1 VGKLST
7 VISTGDIASRLSR
20 LTVIGATAL
29 LTALFFTAPRDAHPG
44 DTCQTHRFY
53 LHLSAKHLQGLGDGP
68 VYRWGADNKKAVRGS
83 ARWLNPRRV
92 RRFL

>member
-29 LTALFFTAPRDAHPG
+29 LTALFFTAPRDAHPE
-44 DTCQTHRFY
+44 DTCQIHRFY

-68 VYRWGADNKKAVRGS
+68 VTCCRRGNKKAAIYCPRSLSPIGVRGM
-83 ARWLNPRRV
+83 R
-92 RRFL
+92 

>member
-44 DTCQTHRFY
+44 DTCQIHRFY

-68 VYRWGADNKKAVRGS
+68 VTRYR
-83 ARWLNPRRV
+83 
-92 RRFL
+92 